1 MRAIEDRTLEKHKKE
16 PSIHDITHAVHQE
29 KMHVQNS
36 ITPSRPRSQKKKI
49 IQAQK
54 VVDVYLLDTS
64 EPLLVRDLLRDAF
77 TAQLRAGGRKD
88 GGIGLLLQAR
98 WCPNAVLLNP
108 KNLEASGDLRFRTTV
123 PRFSVLTICMVY
135 VAEPAT
141 FVSVC
146 NTIRLQRTQGADFW
160 VQMHG
165 AVVIYDID

>member
-36 ITPSRPRSQKKKI
+36 ITPSRPRSPKKI

-54 VVDVYLLDTS
+54 VVDVYLLDMS
-64 EPLLVRDLLRDAF
+64 ESLLVRDLLRDAF

-88 GGIGLLLQAR
+88 GGVSLLLQAR

-108 KNLEASGDLRFRTTV
+108 KSLQASSDLKLRTIV
-123 PRFSVLTICMVY
+123 PRVWVFTVVMVD

-165 AVVIYDID
+165 AVVIHDID